1 MIRQA
6 PRYIKQYKHKHPKT
20 YITGIHAQTY
30 LLYAPTDTHGSLST
44 HTQVVRAQCKIRGA
58 VNGGGQLG
66 CCFIKV
72 QGKCRSVSCRM
83 QGIGSASF
91 CLLNLKHIPA
101 GIRQPLPLN
110 SDFLMAV
117 HGKYLLTVSHVL
129 IRPSRTQ
136 TCPLA

>member
-1 MIRQA
+1 M
-6 PRYIKQYKHKHPKT
+6 T
-20 YITGIHAQTY
+20 YITGICTQTY
-30 LLYAPTDTHGSLST
+30 LLYAPTDTHASRGT
-44 HTQVVRAQCKIRGA
+44 HTHRVVRAQCKIRGA

-72 QGKCRSVSCRM
+72 QRKCRSVSCRM

-129 IRPSRTQ
+129 IRPSGGQ
-136 TCPLA
+136 TFPLAR